1 MSKILFTPKAISDL
15 EEIEKYIKE
24 LCNEQAAIKVIDSIL
39 KKIEIL
45 GDFPD
50 SGAPL
55 SNVINIK
62 TNYRFI
68 ICKSYIVFYLKDG
81 TNIKIIRIIYGRR
94 NYVQILFNTVF
105 KD

>member
-24 LCNEQAAIKVIDSIL
+24 ELCNEQAVIKVIDSIL

-68 ICKSYIVFYLKDG
+68 ICKSYIVFFK
-81 TNIKIIRIIYGRR
+81 KME
-94 NYVQILFNTVF
+94 QI
-105 KD
+105 